1 MAGATGKRHVVLL
14 FTVLAGLF
22 LMHGL
27 SAPSMHGMPMP
38 MPMPVPAPGPA
49 AMATSMAAP
58 MPASEAVST
67 PVSTPVSMQP
77 QADVPT
83 VRIMP
88 IMPIM
93 PIMDSIPAPMSDP
106 MQGSMTCVP
115 LRPEGLAGLFVA
127 LFLIVMM
134 PWRPRLSFPARL
146 IHPHRPHGP
155 PRTGVQIL
163 HALSISRT

>member
-1 MAGATGKRHVVLL
+1 MAGATGKRHGVLL

-38 MPMPVPAPGPA
+38 MPMPAPGPA

-67 PVSTPVSMQP
+67 QP
-77 QADVPT
+77 QANAPT
-83 VRIMP
+83 APTMQTAP
-88 IMPIM
+88 T
-93 PIMDSIPAPMSDP
+93 MDSIPAPTSDP
-106 MQGSMTCVP
+106 MQGCMTCVP

-134 PWRPRLSFPARL
+134 PWRPRPSFPARL
-146 IHPHRPHGP
+146 VHPHRPHGP